1 MKVKELIKILQTYT
15 NPEEQIIAQWYTKED
30 VDNWFEDE
38 NTVTTKQWEEV
49 VERYSYNSCQQF
61 GDDISEQL
69 QEIME
74 EDNEQRRIKK

>member
-74 EDNEQRRIKK
+74 EDNE

>member
-1 MKVKELIKILQTYT
+1 MKVRELIRILQTYT

-61 GDDISEQL
+61 GDDISDQL

-74 EDNEQRRIKK
+74 EDDE

>member
-1 MKVKELIKILQTYT
+1 MKVKELIRILQTYT

-30 VDNWFEDE
+30 VDCWYDKPS
-38 NTVTTKQWEEV
+38 TKKQWEEV

-61 GDDISEQL
+61 GDDISDQL

-74 EDNEQRRIKK
+74 EDDELQNN